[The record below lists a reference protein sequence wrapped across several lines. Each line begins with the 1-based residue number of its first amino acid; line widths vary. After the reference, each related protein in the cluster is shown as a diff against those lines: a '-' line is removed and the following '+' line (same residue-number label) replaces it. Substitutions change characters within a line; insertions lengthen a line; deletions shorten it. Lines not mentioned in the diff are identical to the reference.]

1 MFKWILSI
9 LVFCNYALAEQVE
22 IDLELLP
29 QIEQERIKAAKLKH
43 YYSELE
49 EIKTRKE
56 QCLSNKDVECVKH
69 YEKLVIHLQQDL
81 ENTKSNLGQSD
92 DWRYG
97 LSIELLVKHFPI
109 FANYQKQLKC
119 DIVRVG
125 DSLYFEKT
133 NNNQELVAVAAVECR
148 SRNRIAYCDLIE
160 SSDSVPFSRKLND
173 IDYDQLIELWKK
185 SPEKVSFIK
194 ESDYLYNVEVTD
206 AVVKFTLSNSPC
218 DGPSHWMKFKLVNTG
233 SETMQLIFQSKDVF
247 TK

>member
-1 MFKWILSI
+1 M
-9 LVFCNYALAEQVE
+9 VFCNYALAEQVE

-119 DIVRVG
+119 DIARVG
-125 DSLYFEKT
+125 DSFYFEKT

-173 IDYDQLIELWKK
+173 IDYDQLIELWMLTARRCA
-185 SPEKVSFIK
+185 SGI
-194 ESDYLYNVEVTD
+194 YLHRSKWLSISWSAGTTFGR
-206 AVVKFTLSNSPC
+206 AKAISLRTISSLSFTLGQ
-218 DGPSHWMKFKLVNTG
+218 DKGG
-233 SETMQLIFQSKDVF
+233 AQSR
-247 TK
+247 

>member
-22 IDLELLP
+22 VDLELLP

-97 LSIELLVKHFPI
+97 YQL
-109 FANYQKQLKC
+109 NY
-119 DIVRVG
+119 
-125 DSLYFEKT
+125 
-133 NNNQELVAVAAVECR
+133 
-148 SRNRIAYCDLIE
+148 
-160 SSDSVPFSRKLND
+160 
-173 IDYDQLIELWKK
+173 W
-185 SPEKVSFIK
+185 
-194 ESDYLYNVEVTD
+194 
-206 AVVKFTLSNSPC
+206 
-218 DGPSHWMKFKLVNTG
+218 
-233 SETMQLIFQSKDVF
+233 
-247 TK
+247 